1 MDELTRLTARQAVAL
16 LRQKKVSPLEL
27 VEASIRRIEQVEP
40 AVNALPIQC
49 FDRARQQA
57 KRLMNEGTTALNTP
71 LVGLPIAIKDLC
83 RLAGVRTTWG
93 SPIFA
98 DHVPERSDIGVE
110 TLERNGAIPIAKSNV
125 PELGIGANTTNPVFG
140 PTRNPWNTS
149 LTCGGSSG
157 GAAVS
162 VATGEVWLAAGSDG
176 GCSLRVPASF
186 CSVATLRPTPGRIAS
201 GTTSTVGP
209 RYALWETLA
218 VEGPVGRTVGD
229 VALMF
234 QAQLGAHPL
243 DPRSLPREA
252 ISYLAAVDAPSL
264 PKRVAFTRDLGGIT
278 KVAREV
284 GDICAAAARHFEALG
299 VEVEEASPD
308 LGEAADVYRVLRAHS
323 FVSTYGAVVE
333 ANRERVKRDMVWNI
347 DEGMKQSSGDIARA
361 ERRRA
366 ELVRRMAAFFERY
379 DALLCPAS
387 CTPPFD
393 VGLPALLELEGH
405 KFETYYDWYT
415 ICFVISLVTN
425 PAMSVPCGFTQGGL
439 PVGLQIIGPL
449 RGEARLLSIGKL
461 VEDMADISTQ
471 VPIDP
476 RRPSLQS
483 NQAAS

>member
-1 MDELTRLTARQAVAL
+1 MDELTRLTAREAVAL

-27 VEASIRRIEQVEP
+27 VEASIRRIEQVDP
-40 AVNALPIQC
+40 AVNALPIRC
-49 FDRARQQA
+49 FDRARRQA
-57 KRLMNEGTTALNTP
+57 SRLMAGGAAMLDTP
-71 LVGLPIAIKDLC
+71 LAGLPIAIKDLS

-93 SPIFA
+93 SPIFS
-98 DHVPERSDIGVE
+98 DHVPDRSDIGVE

-140 PTRNPWNTS
+140 PTRNPWNTD
-149 LTCGGSSG
+149 LTAGGSSG
-157 GAAVS
+157 GAAAS

-201 GTTSTVGP
+201 GTTSDVGP

-218 VEGPVGRTVGD
+218 VEGPIGRTVGD

-234 QAQLGAHPL
+234 EAQLGPHPL

-252 ISYLAAVDAPSL
+252 VSYLAAVDAPVP

-278 KVAREV
+278 RVAREV
-284 GDICAAAARHFEALG
+284 GDICAAAARRFEALG
-299 VEVEEASPD
+299 IEVEEASPD

-333 ANRERVKRDMVWNI
+333 ANRDRVKRDMVWNI
-347 DEGMKQSSGDIARA
+347 AEGMKQTSGDIARA

-366 ELVRRMAAFFERY
+366 ELVRRMAGFFERY

-393 VGLPALLELEGH
+393 VGLSALLELEGH

-425 PAMSVPCGFTQGGL
+425 PAMSVPCGFTHDGL

-461 VEDMADISTQ
+461 VEDMSGLAAR
-471 VPIDP
+471 VPLDP
-476 RRPSLQS
+476 RPA
-483 NQAAS
+483 QAPGGEDS

>member
-1 MDELTRLTARQAVAL
+1 MDELTRLTAREVVAL

-49 FDRARQQA
+49 FDRARLQA
-57 KRLMNEGTTALNTP
+57 KRLMSEGATALDTP
-71 LVGLPIAIKDLC
+71 LVGLPVAIKDLS

-125 PELGIGANTTNPVFG
+125 PELGIGANTTNPLFG
-140 PTRNPWNTS
+140 PTRNPWNTG

-234 QAQLGAHPL
+234 EAQLGAHPL

-252 ISYLAAVDAPSL
+252 VSHLAAVDAPTL

-284 GDICAAAARHFEALG
+284 GDICAAAARRFEALG

-347 DEGMKQSSGDIARA
+347 DQGMKQSSGDIARA
-361 ERRRA
+361 ERRRT

-405 KFETYYDWYT
+405 RFETYYDWYT

-471 VPIDP
+471 VPIDA